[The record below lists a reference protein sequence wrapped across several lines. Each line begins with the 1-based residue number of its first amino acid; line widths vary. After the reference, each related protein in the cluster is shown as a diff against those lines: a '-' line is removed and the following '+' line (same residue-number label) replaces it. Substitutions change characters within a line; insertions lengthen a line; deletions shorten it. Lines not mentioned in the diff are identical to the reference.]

1 MRSPRIIVTV
11 ALASLMAF
19 VISACQK
26 NSQTDMSAAT
36 DTTQV
41 SQSSGTM
48 PPDQTQ
54 PGAQGATLPDNNSK
68 STTTKSTKTT
78 HTTHTTTRGSS
89 GSSSQGSQG
98 TYAEH
103 RTIEIPAGT
112 KFDVEMVTSVDTRT
126 SNTGDR
132 VEAKLAAPMVV
143 GSTVVAE
150 AGARVT
156 GQVADLKRASK
167 AKGKDDRASI
177 ALEFNSIETVDG
189 PKTLHATVDNAEGK
203 LEAKSTGTRDKLLI
217 GGGAVVGG
225 VIGKVAGGS
234 TKSTLIGAVAGA
246 AAGTGAVLMAKG
258 HEISIPEG
266 GKVSLHVDRPIMIVE
281 R

>member
-1 MRSPRIIVTV
+1 MRNARILGTI
-11 ALASLMAF
+11 ALASLTAF

-26 NSQTDMSAAT
+26 NSQTDMSST
-36 DTTQV
+36 MDSTQV
-41 SQSSGTM
+41 SQA
-48 PPDQTQ
+48 PDQTSPQAQ
-54 PGAQGATLPDNNSK
+54 PGAQGATLPDTYGK
-68 STTTKSTKTT
+68 STTKSTKTT
-78 HTTHTTTRGSS
+78 HTTKGSS
-89 GSSSQGSQG
+89 TTGAQG

-112 KFDVEMVTSVDTRT
+112 KFDVEMVTPVDTRT
-126 SNTGDR
+126 SNVGDR
-132 VEAKLAAPMVV
+132 VEAKLTAPMVV

-150 AGARVT
+150 AGARVS
-156 GQVADLKRASK
+156 GSVADLQKASK
-167 AKGKDDRASI
+167 SKGKDDRAFI

-203 LEAKSTGTRDKLLI
+203 LEAKGTGTRDKLLI

-234 TKSTLIGAVAGA
+234 TKSTIIGAVAGA

-266 GKVSLHVDRPIMIVE
+266 GKVSLHVDRPIMVVE

>member
-103 RTIEIPAGT
+103 RTI
-112 KFDVEMVTSVDTRT
+112 DTRT

>member
-41 SQSSGTM
+41 SQSGTM

-54 PGAQGATLPDNNSK
+54 PGAQGATLPDNSK

-98 TYAEH
+98 TYA
-103 RTIEIPAGT
+103 
-112 KFDVEMVTSVDTRT
+112 
-126 SNTGDR
+126 
-132 VEAKLAAPMVV
+132 
-143 GSTVVAE
+143 
-150 AGARVT
+150 
-156 GQVADLKRASK
+156 
-167 AKGKDDRASI
+167 
-177 ALEFNSIETVDG
+177 
-189 PKTLHATVDNAEGK
+189 
-203 LEAKSTGTRDKLLI
+203 
-217 GGGAVVGG
+217 
-225 VIGKVAGGS
+225 
-234 TKSTLIGAVAGA
+234 
-246 AAGTGAVLMAKG
+246 
-258 HEISIPEG
+258 
-266 GKVSLHVDRPIMIVE
+266 
-281 R
+281 

>member
-1 MRSPRIIVTV
+1 MRNLRILGTI
-11 ALASLMAF
+11 ALASLTAVM
-19 VISACQK
+19 ISACQK
-26 NSQTDMSAAT
+26 SSQTDMSSMSDST
-36 DTTQV
+36 QMSQTT
-41 SQSSGTM
+41 
-48 PPDQTQ
+48 DQTSPQAQ
-54 PGAQGATLPDNNSK
+54 PSAQGATLPDNNSK
-68 STTTKSTKTT
+68 PATTKSTKTT
-78 HTTHTTTRGSS
+78 HTTKGSS
-89 GSSSQGSQG
+89 NTSSTQG

-112 KFDVEMVTSVDTRT
+112 KFEVEMVTPVDTRT
-126 SNTGDR
+126 SNVGDR
-132 VEAKLAAPMVV
+132 VEAKLTAPMVV

-156 GQVADLKRASK
+156 GSVADLKKASK
-167 AKGKDDRASI
+167 AKGKDDRAYI

-225 VIGKVAGGS
+225 VIG
-234 TKSTLIGAVAGA
+234 TVAGA
-246 AAGTGAVLMAKG
+246 AAGTGAVLMANG

>member
-1 MRSPRIIVTV
+1 MRNLRILGTI
-11 ALASLMAF
+11 ALASLTAF

-26 NSQTDMSAAT
+26 NAQTDMSST
-36 DTTQV
+36 SDTTQV
-41 SQSSGTM
+41 SQGYGT
-48 PPDQTQ
+48 PDQTSPQAQ
-54 PGAQGATLPDNNSK
+54 PGAQGATLPDNGK
-68 STTTKSTKTT
+68 PATKSTKTT
-78 HTTHTTTRGSS
+78 HSTTKGSS
-89 GSSSQGSQG
+89 NSPSTQG

-112 KFDVEMVTSVDTRT
+112 KFEVEMVTPVDTRT
-126 SNTGDR
+126 SNVGDR
-132 VEAKLAAPMVV
+132 VEAKLTAPMVV

-150 AGARVT
+150 AGALVT
-156 GQVADLKRASK
+156 GTVADLQRASK
-167 AKGKDDRASI
+167 GKGKDDRASI

-203 LEAKSTGTRDKLLI
+203 LEAKGTGTRDKLLI